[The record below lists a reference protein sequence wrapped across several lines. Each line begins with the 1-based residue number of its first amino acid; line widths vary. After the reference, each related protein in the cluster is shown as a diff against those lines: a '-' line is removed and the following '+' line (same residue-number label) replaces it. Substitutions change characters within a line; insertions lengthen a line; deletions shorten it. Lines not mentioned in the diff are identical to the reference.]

1 MLMTED
7 STVLKIMVKT
17 MTTNKAYKTV
27 VNQLKHWRNIRDVA
41 VLKVELL
48 EQDKRRLKNGNG
60 N

>member
-1 MLMTED
+1 MTVD

-41 VLKVELL
+41 VLKVELQ

>member
-1 MLMTED
+1 MD

>member
-1 MLMTED
+1 MTD
-7 STVLKIMVKT
+7 
-17 MTTNKAYKTV
+17 KAMKTV

>member
-1 MLMTED
+1 MTVD

-27 VNQLKHWRNIRDVA
+27 VNLLKHWRNIRDVA

>member
-1 MLMTED
+1 MTVD